1 MNPAF
6 FEQIARALATERL
19 DAYRQ
24 DGVGPAVTLARYAWN
39 MALCEAL
46 YTPLQLAEVAL
57 RNAQHGALTQR
68 YGTEVWYDAATA
80 QLPNWQQ
87 LRISEARQ
95 NLLEREKPVTP
106 GRVVAE
112 LSFGFWTG
120 FFNKIHAR
128 SGLGYYLA
136 KQTFPHA
143 PRAERDMVKLDARWK
158 RIRDLR
164 NRVFH
169 HERIVHFTDL
179 DAQHTAI
186 LEVVGWISPELHDLT
201 SALDRFSAVRNAGLQ
216 PWLDQISTRWPQPPA
231 P

>member
-1 MNPAF
+1 MNPIF
-6 FEQIARALATERL
+6 FKQIAQALATERL

-24 DGVGPAVTLARYAWN
+24 DGVEPAVTMARYLWN

-46 YTPLQLAEVAL
+46 YSPLQLAEVAL
-57 RNAQHGALTQR
+57 RNAHHRALTLR
-68 YGTEVWYDAATA
+68 YGTEAWYDAAAA

-87 LRISEARQ
+87 LRITEARQ
-95 NLLEREKPVTP
+95 NLIDREKTVTP

-120 FFNKIHAR
+120 FFNRNHAR

-143 PRAERDMVKLDARWK
+143 PRTERDMIKLDTRWR

-169 HERIVHFTDL
+169 HERIVHFVDL

-186 LEVVGWISPELHDLT
+186 LEVIGWISPELHDLT
-201 SALDRFSAVRNAGLQ
+201 CALDRFPALRSAGLQ
-216 PWLDQISTRWPQPPA
+216 PWLDQISARWPNQA
-231 P
+231 